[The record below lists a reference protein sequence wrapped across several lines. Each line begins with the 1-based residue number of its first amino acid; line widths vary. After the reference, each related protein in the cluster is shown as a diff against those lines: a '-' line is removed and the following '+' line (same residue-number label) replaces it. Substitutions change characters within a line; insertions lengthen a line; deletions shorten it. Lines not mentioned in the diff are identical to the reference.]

1 MLVAELGEEALLERM
16 RDLFEVPVSSVAV
29 GIGDDAAVIEPPTA
43 QSQEVW
49 TTDLMAEGIHFQ
61 TTWQTARELGRKSL
75 AVNLSDIASMGA
87 SPRYALLSLACHPQT
102 RVDFVMGICEG
113 IKELATETGV
123 AIIGGDTSASGE
135 GLIISIT
142 VGGVVPRGEAT
153 LRSGART
160 GDRIC
165 VTGYIGCAAAGLRVV
180 EAGASE
186 AWPELRRSFV
196 SPIARISAGTAARE
210 AGVTAMTDLSDG
222 LASDL
227 KHICDQSLVGAVVA
241 FEDILIHPELRQS
254 TAGNGWDLEDLVLT
268 GGEDY
273 ELLFTLPLGR
283 HDELSRAIE
292 QAAGVPVT
300 EIGEIVS
307 RAAGLHITG
316 ADGSSRHFPP
326 HGYEH
331 FAGNG

>member
-16 RDLFEVPVSSVAV
+16 RDLFEVPASSVAV
-29 GIGDDAAVIEPPTA
+29 GIGDDAAVIEPPTL
-43 QSQEVW
+43 QLQEVW
-49 TTDLMAEGIHFQ
+49 TTDLMVEGVHFQ
-61 TTWQTARELGRKSL
+61 TAWQTARELGRKSL

-87 SPRYALLSLACHPQT
+87 SPRFALVSLACHPQT
-102 RVDFVMGICEG
+102 RVDFISGICEG
-113 IKELATETGV
+113 IKELAIETGV
-123 AIIGGDTSASGE
+123 VIIGGDTSASGE

-142 VGGVVPRGEAT
+142 VGGVVPGGEAT
-153 LRSGART
+153 LRNGART

-186 AWPELRRSFV
+186 AWPELRRAFV
-196 SPIARISAGTAARE
+196 SPTARITAGTAARE
-210 AGVTAMTDLSDG
+210 AGATAMTDLSDG

-227 KHICDQSLVGAVVA
+227 RHICDQSQVGAVVA
-241 FEDILIHPELRQS
+241 CEDLLIHPELRQAC
-254 TAGNGWDLEDLVLT
+254 AGNNWDLEDLVLT

-273 ELLFTLPLGR
+273 ELLFTLPPGR
-283 HDELSRAIE
+283 HDEFCQAIE
-292 QAAGVPVT
+292 EAAGVPVT

-307 RAAGLHITG
+307 RAAGLHIKGT
-316 ADGSSRHFPP
+316 DGSSRHFPA

>member
-1 MLVAELGEEALLERM
+1 MLVAELGEEALLIKM
-16 RDLFEVPVSSVAV
+16 RDLFEVPASTVAI
-29 GIGDDAAVIEPPTA
+29 GIGDDAAVIEPPA
-43 QSQEVW
+43 SKSQEVW

-61 TTWQTARELGRKSL
+61 TAWQTARELGRKSL

-87 SPRYALLSLACHPQT
+87 SPRYALFSLACHPKT
-102 RVDFVMGICEG
+102 RVDYVMGICDG
-113 IKELATETGV
+113 IKELASETGV
-123 AIIGGDTSASGE
+123 AVIGGDTSASGE
-135 GLIISIT
+135 SLIISIT
-142 VGGVVPRGEAT
+142 MGGVVPEGEAT
-153 LRSGART
+153 LRNGARI

-180 EAGASE
+180 EVGASE
-186 AWPELRRSFV
+186 TWPQLREAFV
-196 SPIARISAGTAARE
+196 SPKARINAGMAARE

-227 KHICDQSLVGAVVA
+227 KHICDQSQVGAVVA
-241 FEDILIHPELRQS
+241 FEDLLIHPELRQAS
-254 TAGNGWDLEDLVLT
+254 AGNSWDLEELVLT

-273 ELLFTLPLGR
+273 ELLFTLPPAR

-292 QAAGVPVT
+292 ETAGVPVT

-307 RAAGLHITG
+307 KSAGLHIMGT
-316 ADGSSRHFPP
+316 DGSSRHFPA